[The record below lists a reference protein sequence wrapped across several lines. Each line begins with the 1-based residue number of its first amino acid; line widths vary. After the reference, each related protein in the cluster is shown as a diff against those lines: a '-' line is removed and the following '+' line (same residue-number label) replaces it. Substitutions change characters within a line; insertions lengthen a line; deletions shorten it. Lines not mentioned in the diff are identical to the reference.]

1 MLVIFRNHFSFAGAI
16 PFRFRHSYREG
27 TESAEGR
34 SIIMTARF
42 LVLFLVIGLAS
53 TCVVKAQV
61 AAPAHLPA
69 QSPSPAK
76 KNRHLKGVEATASPA
91 ETLTSP
97 VTTESPGVSPEAT
110 RPRRKTEPKATASPA
125 PSPTPSRGFRLKFPK
140 LFKPKSSV
148 SASPSGH

>member
-1 MLVIFRNHFSFAGAI
+1 
-16 PFRFRHSYREG
+16 
-27 TESAEGR
+27 
-34 SIIMTARF
+34 MTARF
-42 LVLFLVIGLAS
+42 LVLFLVLSLDS

-61 AAPAHLPA
+61 AAPAHLPVE
-69 QSPSPAK
+69 SPSPQK
-76 KNRHLKGVEATASPA
+76 KSHQHKGVEATASPA

-97 VTTESPGVSPEAT
+97 VTTESPGVSPEAS
-110 RPRRKTEPKATASPA
+110 RPRRKTQPKATASPA